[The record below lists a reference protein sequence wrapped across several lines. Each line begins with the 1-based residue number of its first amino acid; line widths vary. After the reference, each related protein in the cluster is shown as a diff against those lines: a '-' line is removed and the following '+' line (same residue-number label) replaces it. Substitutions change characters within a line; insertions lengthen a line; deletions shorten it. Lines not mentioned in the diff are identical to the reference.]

1 MRCIKYPRSSHT
13 RYGYR
18 PTHLNHCHTPGRCAT
33 LWSSGLCGLCVC
45 DRWCVMHMHCVVSIA
60 DQNHWRIHM
69 IDERQPTLYRP
80 GLAWTP
86 GSLCGTGGRAA
97 MAAATLAD
105 DQITIRCAPTHCP
118 VPATIKARASQPS
131 RRFEPMVSEQ
141 AASGKRQ
148 AASGKRQ
155 AASGVCASRSDARG
169 DTDAR
174 EAA

>member
-1 MRCIKYPRSSHT
+1 
-13 RYGYR
+13 
-18 PTHLNHCHTPGRCAT
+18 
-33 LWSSGLCGLCVC
+33 
-45 DRWCVMHMHCVVSIA
+45 
-60 DQNHWRIHM
+60 M

-97 MAAATLAD
+97 MAAATIAD

-141 AASGKRQ
+141 AASGKQQAASSKRQ
-148 AASGKRQ
+148 AASGKRRVRKQ
-155 AASGVCASRSDARG
+155 IRCEGRHRCQRGSLKPGGDAAAASATRPPVTACFSPP
-169 DTDAR
+169 
-174 EAA
+174 